1 MNTNENIR
9 TDMQEDV
16 IVLGVASVETKG
28 GTGQS
33 EANGFPVTG
42 ISEGGPRGRA
52 EGPPPPAGKRR

>member
-9 TDMQEDV
+9 NDTPDDV

-42 ISEGGPRGRA
+42 ISED
-52 EGPPPPAGKRR
+52 